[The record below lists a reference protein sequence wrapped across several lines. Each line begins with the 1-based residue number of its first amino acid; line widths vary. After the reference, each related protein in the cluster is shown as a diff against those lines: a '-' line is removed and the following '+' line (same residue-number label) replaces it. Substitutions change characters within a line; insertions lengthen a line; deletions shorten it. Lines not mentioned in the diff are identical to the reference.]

1 VEVNAMNKTVSN
13 YQQNLLVKQEENR
26 RNGQLLSM
34 VLKEQIRGKDRE
46 NRLEKQEKGWRVF

>member
-1 VEVNAMNKTVSN
+1 MNKTVSN